1 MKLEAHT
8 YDPRCASCHR
18 TIDPLGLAFENYD
31 AIGRWRTVEVVSGTG
46 DDPPV
51 DPSGT
56 LADGRSYRTP
66 GEFKQL
72 LLADIDAFNETFVEK
87 LATYGLR
94 RTMSFSDRESLAAI
108 ARAGREHDYRL
119 RDILMA
125 FVTSDLFHSR

>member
-1 MKLEAHT
+1 LKTTTPSAGGGRTKLA
-8 YDPRCASCHR
+8 
-18 TIDPLGLAFENYD
+18 
-31 AIGRWRTVEVVSGTG
+31 WGTG

-72 LLADIDAFNETFVEK
+72 LSADIDAFTETFVEK

-94 RTMSFSDRESLAAI
+94 RTMSFSDREDLAGI

-119 RDILMA
+119 RDIIMA
-125 FVTSDLFHSR
+125 FVTSDLFQKR